1 MLGPIGLEEERS
13 VAVAIDRNDKHSF
26 YALQWTTDVLLS
38 KGQTL
43 ILIHVHQSS
52 LPKPIPTGNGDF
64 SNGAQDPD
72 DSSTDVFLPYRLF
85 CSSRQVFCD
94 TVMLEDQDIGKALID
109 YVSLYRIQILV
120 LGTQSKAKH
129 LGIPRILLNNR
140 SEVASTVMKG
150 APGYCS
156 VYTIAKGNKVASARE
171 ATHPLKSSLERI
183 FQNVPERKLNTSA
196 SMCRSRT
203 PSDEV
208 VFQARL
214 YTDISL
220 SADSSLLALYQ
231 NLPSDQRNNAA
242 SSSESASFS
251 SYARRKNNGNNF
263 TRGGLV
269 YSGEQK
275 SSAVDDDDECSRPN
289 SLPSSPTTDDVAG
302 EMMRRIELETNQ
314 TMEMYHEACKQ
325 AVQQKQKTKELENLC
340 KEMEKKLREVEL
352 EKMEALAMFEKTKE
366 VLNVNQEM
374 EKKMKEA
381 EREREEA
388 VAMAAK
394 EKAMRMAA
402 TEEMKA
408 AKKAAERETK
418 KRKDVERNITAMREA
433 EASKIIVLSNLAE
446 SHNVSNKSQHLH
458 KILIAFIVFYFYFF
472 ELKRALK
479 YE

>member
-1 MLGPIGLEEERS
+1 MMLGPIGLEEERS
-13 VAVAIDRNDKHSF
+13 VVAVAIDRNDKHSF

-43 ILIHVHQSS
+43 TLIHVNESS
-52 LPKPIPTGNGDF
+52 LAKPIPSGNSDF
-64 SNGAQDPD
+64 SNGGQDPD
-72 DSSTDVFLPYRLF
+72 DPSTDVFLPYRVF

-94 TVMLEDQDIGKALID
+94 TVLLEDQDIGKALID
-109 YVSLYRIQILV
+109 YVSLYRVQILV

-129 LGIPRILLNNR
+129 HGIPRILLNNR

-171 ATHPLKSSLERI
+171 ATHPLKSSMDRI
-183 FQNVPERKLNTSA
+183 FQNVPERKLISSA
-196 SMCRSRT
+196 SYMCRSRA
-203 PSDEV
+203 PDEV
-208 VFQARL
+208 IIHTRL
-214 YTDISL
+214 STDISL
-220 SADSSLLALYQ
+220 SATAADSSLLAFHQ
-231 NLPSDQRNNAA
+231 NLPSSPGA
-242 SSSESASFS
+242 SSFS

-269 YSGEQK
+269 DSGELK
-275 SSAVDDDDECSRPN
+275 LSAVDDDDDEN
-289 SLPSSPTTDDVAG
+289 SLPSSPTMDDVTG

-340 KEMEKKLREVEL
+340 KEMEKKLREVER

-366 VLNVNQEM
+366 VLNVNKEM
-374 EKKMKEA
+374 EKKMEEA

-408 AKKAAERETK
+408 AKRAAERETK
-418 KRKDVERNITAMREA
+418 KRKDVERNITALREA
-433 EASKIIVLSNLAE
+433 EASKIIVLSSLAQ
-446 SHNVSNKSQHLH
+446 SHVSNKSQNLH

-472 ELKRALK
+472 ELKRALR